1 MDLTEAEIK
10 QIDTIHD
17 LIEGKHYYELFD
29 LDPNADID
37 EIKRAYFSTSRKW
50 HPDRFFRRNIGDFRE
65 KLEQIFI
72 GINKA
77 YSILSSKEDRI
88 LYDRDHKGSAK
99 KQSNDAPKSSTFIS
113 HRRNRGRIKKEAD
126 QRKKHTGRKEKIIQK
141 VKKDIESQDNKAQN
155 FFEIGKKQ
163 LEEGKPMEAAASLHV
178 AYKLMPQ
185 NEEYKTLYKKS
196 RMMAREEKAKTIFAQ
211 AENAENYQNYHDAI
225 RLYRQALEYDIVDPR
240 AYARLAY
247 LIEKLEPD
255 VRETIRLMRIA
266 IEKAPENPEYR
277 CILAEMYAR
286 EGMILNAKRE
296 YTQALKIQKGYIR
309 AKEGLKNL

>member
-1 MDLTEAEIK
+1 M
-10 QIDTIHD
+10 
-17 LIEGKHYYELFD
+17 
-29 LDPNADID
+29 
-37 EIKRAYFSTSRKW
+37 
-50 HPDRFFRRNIGDFRE
+50 FRE

-77 YSILSSKEDRI
+77 YSILSSKEERV
-88 LYDRDHKGSAK
+88 LYDREHKGSAK
-99 KQSNDAPKSSTFIS
+99 KQSLEKKTSSSFVS
-113 HRRNRGRIKKEAD
+113 HRRTRGRTKKAVD
-126 QRKKHTGRKEKIIQK
+126 QRKKHTGRKEKIISKVQK
-141 VKKDIESQDNKAQN
+141 NIKSQSNKAQS

-185 NEEYKTLYKKS
+185 NNEYKDLYKKS
-196 RMMAREEKAKTIFAQ
+196 RSMAREEKAKAIFAQ

-266 IEKAPENPEYR
+266 IQKAPQNPEYR
-277 CILAEMYAR
+277 CIIAEMYAR
-286 EGMILNAKRE
+286 EGMTLNAKRE
-296 YTQALKIQKGYIR
+296 YNQALRIQKGYVR